1 MNFSSTYSEA
11 LDKITKNCFKSKKAF
26 VLFKKATEHSLHL
39 IISDTYAKCSLDDIT
54 EQSFVFMPFNKQ
66 ELGYSLDAT
75 HQIKDDQIIAL
86 SSLYTDIESTAFS
99 YAQEQEQLDEDAFIN
114 YVDSIKKNIK
124 NGSFNKLVASRISSK
139 RFKGN
144 MVSAYLN
151 LCDLYN
157 HSFNYLVY
165 IPNEQCWIGATPE
178 TLLKIDH
185 QELSTISLAGTQV
198 KNDQNSYSWGAKE
211 RKEQEIVTQ
220 FIKESI
226 ETLAVTNA
234 QITEPYTVEAG
245 NLVHLRTD
253 LKYTFSE
260 SVHPKDIIHLLH
272 PTPAVCGM
280 PKAVCERYILRNEP
294 HERAFYTGYLGLYTN
309 KNDIELYVNLRCAS
323 IDNNFIHFYIGC
335 GITADSIAENEWI
348 ETENKLQTL
357 KTAFRL

>member
-1 MNFSSTYSEA
+1 MNFSSTYSQA

-26 VLFKKATEHSLHL
+26 VLYKKAADNTLSL
-39 IISDTYAKCSLDDIT
+39 IISDTYKKCTI
-54 EQSFVFMPFNKQ
+54 EQVIDNSFVFMPFNKD
-66 ELGYSLDAT
+66 EMGYALDAS
-75 HQIKDDQIIAL
+75 QVLINEKIIAL
-86 SSLYTDIESTAFS
+86 ASLYTDVESPAFTS
-99 YAQEQEQLDEDAFIN
+99 SQEQDQLDEDAFIN
-114 YVDSIKKNIK
+114 YVDRIKKAIK
-124 NGSFNKLVASRISSK
+124 NETFNKLVASRISSK

-151 LCDLYN
+151 LCNLYN

-178 TLLKIDH
+178 TLLKINN
-185 QELSTISLAGTQV
+185 QELTTISLAGTQI
-198 KNDQNSYSWGAKE
+198 KNEQNIYSWGAKE

-220 FIKESI
+220 FIKESL

-234 QITEPYTVEAG
+234 QISEPYTIAAG

-253 LKYTFSE
+253 LKYIFSE
-260 SVHPKDIIHLLH
+260 QVHPKEIIQLLH

-280 PKAVCERYILRNEP
+280 PKAVCERYILRNES

-335 GITADSIAENEWI
+335 GITIDSIAENEWI
-348 ETENKLQTL
+348 ETENKLATL
-357 KTAFRL
+357 KTAFNL